1 MSNSVIY
8 RRTEAGSDALRDANA
23 DMPRLV
29 RQLLLL
35 INGKNSAS
43 TYAEGL
49 TGYGNVYTTLAELEV
64 AGYIERIEAS
74 SKVIDSPSESR
85 KKRKAGNSSKGGDA
99 SEFDAKDTSWTTIF
113 TSRFSA
119 RGTTNSS
126 DTTFESTMRAGEPTD
141 FEPTQGAE
149 DTRQEPSEQGAVGG
163 FEAFDI
169 NQSLKQQSQAAMG
182 IVAAARAPASKLE
195 QVIEEINN
203 FILNNIGADGHEM
216 VRLISAFRT
225 EEELYAFLPRYEA
238 GLLRRGLDANA
249 HFDRIEWILQS

>member
-8 RRTEAGSDALRDANA
+8 RRTEAGSQALRAADA

-35 INGKNSAS
+35 INGKNAAS

-85 KKRKAGNSSKGGDA
+85 KKRKAGKSSKDGDA

-113 TSRFSA
+113 TSRLSG
-119 RGTTNSS
+119 RSTTNSS
-126 DTTFESTMRAGEPTD
+126 ETTFESTMRAGEPTD

-149 DTRQEPSEQGAVGG
+149 DTRQEPDEERSTTG

-169 NQSLKQQSQAAMG
+169 NKSLKQQSQAAMG
-182 IVAAARAPASKLE
+182 IAAAARAPASKLE
-195 QVIEEINN
+195 QVTEEIRN
-203 FILNNIGADGHEM
+203 FILINIGADGHEM
-216 VRLISAFRT
+216 VRLISAFST

-238 GLLRRGLDANA
+238 GLLRRGLAADA
-249 HFDRIEWILQS
+249 HFDRIEWILKS